1 MDMTQLESAFRS
13 LFRLIY
19 YLPWSVA
26 LLLPAVILLLRG
38 ADLFLRRREEEAAR
52 REERICLML
61 FFIWIGIAA
70 CFTLLFRTGKTT
82 DAVLDAFA
90 AVRKFLEKRNPEVL
104 RAFLMNILLFIPG
117 GVFLSGALRDRDP
130 ERPFVS
136 ALRRTAVTV
145 GVCLVLSALTEI
157 SQLVF
162 QLGRFETDD
171 LIANGRGGFLGACPV
186 LVSGLF
192 RGFLGWRTEN
202 RFFAKLVELANRHWH
217 IVSYIFWGGTTTF
230 VNWLVFFPLK
240 DRIQYLAANV
250 IAWVISVTFSFLA
263 NRAFVFRSGSRGWV
277 ILKEGLVF
285 AASRLFSL
293 GLETG
298 LMWAGVELLRFPKG
312 LVKVVLAVS
321 IAVLNFLVG
330 KFVVFRK
337 KTESE
342 YEDF

>member
-1 MDMTQLESAFRS
+1 MIESAYRS

-19 YLPWSVA
+19 SLPWSVA
-26 LLLPAVILLLRG
+26 LLLPAVVLLLRG
-38 ADLFLRRREEEAAR
+38 ADLFLRRREEETAR
-52 REERICLML
+52 RERRICLVL
-61 FFIWIGIAA
+61 FFAWIGMAA
-70 CFTLLFRTGKTT
+70 AFTLLFRTEGTP
-82 DAVLDAFA
+82 VLSLQVFA
-90 AVRKFLEKRNPEVL
+90 ALRKFLAGKDLEVL
-104 RAFLMNILLFIPG
+104 RAFWMNVLLFVPG
-117 GVFLSGALRDRDP
+117 GVFLSGALPEKDP
-130 ERPFVS
+130 ERPFLS
-136 ALRRTAVTV
+136 ALLSTAVTS
-145 GVCLVLSALTEI
+145 GVCLCLSLAAE
-157 SQLVF
+157 SAQLAF
-162 QLGRFETDD
+162 RLGRFETDD
-171 LIANGRGGFLGACPV
+171 LIANGLGGFLGACPV
-186 LVSGLF
+186 LVAGMF

-202 RFFAKLVELANRHWH
+202 RFFGKLVELANRHWH

-277 ILKEGLVF
+277 ILKEGLLF

-293 GLETG
+293 GLETV
-298 LMWAGVELLRFPKG
+298 LMWAGVELLHVPKG
-312 LVKVVLAVS
+312 LMKVVLAIS

>member
-1 MDMTQLESAFRS
+1 MIQKESAFRS

-26 LLLPAVILLLRG
+26 LLLPAVVLLLRG
-38 ADLFLRRREEEAAR
+38 ADLFLRPRKEEAAR
-52 REERICLML
+52 KEGRICLVL
-61 FFIWIGIAA
+61 FFVWIGIAA
-70 CFTLLFRTGKTT
+70 SFTLLFRTGQTT
-82 DAVLDAFA
+82 EPVLAVFSAL
-90 AVRKFLEKRNPEVL
+90 RKFLEKRNPEVL
-104 RAFLMNILLFIPG
+104 RAFWMNVLLFVPG
-117 GVFLSGALRDRDP
+117 GVFLSGALRDRKP

-136 ALRRTAVTV
+136 ALLHTAVTV
-145 GVCLVLSALTEI
+145 GVCLALSLATET

-162 QLGRFETDD
+162 HLGRFEADD
-171 LIANGRGGFLGACPV
+171 LIANGLGAFFGACPV
-186 LVSGLF
+186 LVSGMF

-202 RFFAKLVELANRHWH
+202 RFFGRLVELANRHWH

-240 DRIQYLAANV
+240 DRIHYLVANG
-250 IAWVISVTFSFLA
+250 IAWVISVVFSFLA
-263 NRAFVFRSGSRGWV
+263 NRAFVFRSESRGWV
-277 ILKEGLVF
+277 ILKEGLLF
-285 AASRLFSL
+285 AASRLFSW

-298 LMWAGVELLRFPKG
+298 LMWAGVELLHVPKG
-312 LVKVVLAVS
+312 LMKVVLAIS

-337 KTESE
+337 KTAEE